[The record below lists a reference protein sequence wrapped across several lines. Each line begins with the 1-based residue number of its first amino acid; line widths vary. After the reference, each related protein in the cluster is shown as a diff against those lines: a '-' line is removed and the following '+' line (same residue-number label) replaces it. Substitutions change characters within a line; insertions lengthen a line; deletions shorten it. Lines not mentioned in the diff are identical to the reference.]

1 MTTADTPED
10 STANAA
16 SNAAQ
21 AWRPAAMVRGIVRH
35 NYGTAR
41 GIPPIGAFVIVGA
54 ACARLST
61 FPPRTPQQRGRLR
74 YERVRLA
81 ALARNPDAE
90 PAARADAQSIIAER
104 KAWPPSP
111 EVRAALPPGFPRE
124 RLNCSPELRTRRFP
138 KPSRQGP
145 APKEWPLALPVFAS
159 WLASVLI
166 QHGLPV
172 SMRKTSPF
180 TKTCRDLLAL
190 IYWQEKPPSCSTV
203 SNVLRKFLVLK
214 PHKDNER

>member
-10 STANAA
+10 STANGA

-21 AWRPAAMVRGIVRH
+21 AWRPAAWVHDRVRH
-35 NYGTAR
+35 NYGPAHE
-41 GIPPIGAFVIVGA
+41 IPPAGAFVIVGA
-54 ACARLST
+54 ACARLAT

-74 YERVRLA
+74 FERARLA
-81 ALARNPDAE
+81 ALASNPDAE
-90 PAARADAQSIIAER
+90 PAARAHARSIIAER
-104 KAWPPSP
+104 RAWPPSA
-111 EVRAALPPGFPRE
+111 ETLDALFPGFPRE
-124 RLNCSPELRTRRFP
+124 RLNLSPELRTRRFP
-138 KPSRQGP
+138 RPSRQGP
-145 APKEWPLALPVFAS
+145 APKQWPLALPAFAP

-172 SMRKTSPF
+172 SLRKTSPF

-203 SNVLRKFLVLK
+203 SAVLRKFLVVK
-214 PHKDNER
+214 PNKGDER